1 VGARKQTVDGWVRA
15 RIAFVFGFL
24 LVDRDGEPVDPAA
37 FVTAVPN
44 WSEGELI
51 TLGRGEQLRVLA
63 TQPDI
68 DERLVERG

>member
-1 VGARKQTVDGWVRA
+1 MFR
-15 RIAFVFGFL
+15 FL
-24 LVDRDGEPVDPAA
+24 RVDRDGQPVDPAT
-37 FVTAVPN
+37 FVRAVPN

-51 TLGRGEQLRVLA
+51 TLGRGEQLRILA